1 MSMDTPHPIR
11 HDYTIACLCPMG
23 LEQAPLEAL
32 LDEPHPSL
40 PTSHDKNSYTL
51 GRIGAH
57 NVAIAAMPGIG
68 NNSAASVAT
77 QLVNDFPGVR
87 FALLVGIGG
96 GVPDLCEGIDI
107 RLGDV
112 VVSKPSGRWGGVVQ
126 FDRGKALPDSHSRFE
141 RTGALQRPPDVLLGA
156 VARLEARHRRVE
168 SEIPRYLQEMV
179 ERYPKMKEG
188 GYTCQGAENDVL
200 FRAEFEH
207 AGGKDCRGC
216 DPGEIVERE
225 SRLHLSPVVHYGTIG
240 SSNAVIKDGRVRDML
255 RDELDVKCVEME
267 AAGLMESFPC
277 LVIRGICDYADSHKN
292 KRWQPYAAATA
303 AAYAKE
309 LLSIIPPLE
318 RVSVPRAREGNN
330 HAPPRGSTKIL
341 MGNAGNFINGSVSGD
356 FVAGDKVNGDKILWG
371 ERW

>member
-1 MSMDTPHPIR
+1 MNSSPLTR
-11 HDYTIACLCPMG
+11 NDYTIACICPMG
-23 LEQAPLEAL
+23 LEQAPLVAL
-32 LDEPHPSL
+32 LDETHPIL
-40 PTSHDKNSYTL
+40 PTSLDKNSYTL
-51 GRIGAH
+51 GRMGAH
-57 NVAIAAMPGIG
+57 NIAIAAMPEIG

-77 QLVNDFPGVR
+77 QLLNDFPAVR

-96 GVPDLCEGIDI
+96 GVPDLDEGVDV

-112 VVSKPSGRWGGVVQ
+112 VVSKPEARCGGVVQ
-126 FDRGKALPDSHSRFE
+126 FDRGKALADGRFE

-156 VARLEARHRRVE
+156 VARLKARHQRVE
-168 SEIPRYLQEMV
+168 SEIPRYLQEMI

-188 GYTCQGAENDVL
+188 GYTYQGAENDQL

-216 DPGEIVERE
+216 DPEEIVERE
-225 SRLHLSPVVHYGTIG
+225 SRRNLSPVVHYGTIG

-255 RDELDVKCVEME
+255 RDELNVKCVEME

-309 LLSIIPPLE
+309 LLSLIPPLE
-318 RVSVPRAREGNN
+318 RLPRGMEENK

-356 FVAGDKVNGDKILWG
+356 VVAGDKVNGDKILWG